1 MGKRSAKAALET
13 EPAKKAAKTY
23 LEASNSK
30 LRKAIGDASDEF
42 VCPITV
48 RRGRRGFQWMI
59 NRRGALN

>member
-48 RRGRRGFQWMI
+48 GAGVGFS
-59 NRRGALN
+59 G